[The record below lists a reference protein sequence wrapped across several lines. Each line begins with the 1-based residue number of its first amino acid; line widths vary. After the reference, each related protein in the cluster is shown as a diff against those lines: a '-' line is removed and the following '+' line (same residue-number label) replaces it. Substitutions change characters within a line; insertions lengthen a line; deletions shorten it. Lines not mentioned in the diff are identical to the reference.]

1 MTKAIAFLD
10 RLIGWIAAAAL
21 GITFVLLI
29 YNVATR
35 YLIGFGILPPSVQLN
50 WVFEICVFL
59 LVWAVLLGVARIE
72 RRAGHIRVDF
82 VYNMLGPKAR
92 IGIEA
97 FALIF
102 AAAVAVFFIYSGKLV
117 VEDAILWDERS
128 ETTLRTPFWILYLA
142 LSTSFAV
149 HLLFIIERFRRLV
162 TEGES
167 AKQVSAHQDPIK

>member
-1 MTKAIAFLD
+1 MSAAIAFLD

-21 GITFVLLI
+21 AITFVLLV

-35 YLIGFGILPPSVQLN
+35 YLIQFGIVPPSVQLN

-72 RRAGHIRVDF
+72 KRAQHIRVDF
-82 VYNMLGPKAR
+82 LYNQFGPRAQ
-92 IGIEA
+92 IAAEV

-102 AAAVAVFFIYSGKLV
+102 AAVVAVFFIYSGKLV
-117 VEDAILWDERS
+117 VQDAILWDERS

-142 LSTSFAV
+142 LSVSFTV
-149 HLLFIIERFRRLV
+149 HLLFILDRLRLLI
-162 TEGES
+162 TTGES
-167 AKQVSAHQDPIK
+167 AKQTHTH

>member
-1 MTKAIAFLD
+1 MSAAIAFLD

-21 GITFVLLI
+21 AITFVLLV

-35 YLIGFGILPPSVQLN
+35 YLIQFGIVPPSVQLN

-72 RRAGHIRVDF
+72 RRAQHIRVDF
-82 VYNMLGPKAR
+82 LYNLMGPKAQR
-92 IGIEA
+92 LAEA
-97 FALIF
+97 FSLVF
-102 AAAVAVFFIYSGKLV
+102 AVAVAVFFIYSGKLV

-142 LSTSFAV
+142 LSVSFTV
-149 HLLFIIERFRRLV
+149 HLLFILERLRLLIFV
-162 TEGES
+162 GES
-167 AKQVSAHQDPIK
+167 AKQQPFH

>member
-1 MTKAIAFLD
+1 MSKAIEILD

-21 GITFVLLI
+21 AITFVLLF

-35 YLIGFGILPPSVQLN
+35 YLIQFGIVSPSVQLN

-72 RRAGHIRVDF
+72 KRAQHIRVDF
-82 VYNMLGPKAR
+82 LYNLFGPRAQ
-92 IGIEA
+92 IASEIVA
-97 FALIF
+97 LVFAVG
-102 AAAVAVFFIYSGKLV
+102 VAVLFIYSGKLV

-142 LSTSFAV
+142 LSVSFTI
-149 HLLFIIERFRRLV
+149 HLLFILERLRVLI
-162 TEGES
+162 TAGES
-167 AKQVSAHQDPIK
+167 AKQKHIH

>member
-1 MTKAIAFLD
+1 MTAFITFLD

-21 GITFVLLI
+21 TITFLLLV

-35 YLIGFGILPPSVQLN
+35 YLIQFGIVPPSVQLN

-72 RRAGHIRVDF
+72 KRAQHIRVDF
-82 VYNMLGPKAR
+82 LYNRFGAKAQ
-92 IGIEA
+92 IVAEI

-102 AAAVAVFFIYSGKLV
+102 ALAVAIFFIRSGWLV

-128 ETTLRTPFWILYLA
+128 ETTLRTPFWILYLS
-142 LSTSFAV
+142 LSVSFAI
-149 HLLFIIERFRRLV
+149 HLLFILERLRLLV
-162 TEGES
+162 TKGDSVKRE
-167 AKQVSAHQDPIK
+167 AMH

>member
-1 MTKAIAFLD
+1 MSRFIAYLD

-21 GITFVLLI
+21 AITFVLLV

-35 YLIGFGILPPSVQLN
+35 YLIQFGIVPPSVQLN

-72 RRAGHIRVDF
+72 KRAQHIRVDF
-82 VYNMLGPKAR
+82 LYNRFGPKAQAGAE
-92 IGIEA
+92 I

-102 AAAVAVFFIYSGKLV
+102 AIGVAVFFIYSGKLV
-117 VEDAILWDERS
+117 VQDAILWDERS

-142 LSTSFAV
+142 LSVSFTV
-149 HLLFIIERFRRLV
+149 HLLFIIERLRLLV
-162 TEGES
+162 TTGES
-167 AKQVSAHQDPIK
+167 AKQKPFH

>member
-1 MTKAIAFLD
+1 MSKAIAFLD

-21 GITFVLLI
+21 AITFVLLV

-35 YLIGFGILPPSVQLN
+35 YLIQFGVLPPSVQLN

-72 RRAGHIRVDF
+72 KRAQHIRVDF
-82 VYNMLGPKAR
+82 LYNRFGRNGQMLA
-92 IGIEA
+92 EV

-117 VEDAILWDERS
+117 VDDAILWDERS

-142 LSTSFAV
+142 LSVSFTV
-149 HLLFIIERFRRLV
+149 HLLFILERLRLLL
-162 TEGES
+162 TSGES
-167 AKQVSAHQDPIK
+167 AKQQPFH